1 MLLSKVP
8 EHAYNCQCC
17 LNYFGWV
24 VLFSLFF
31 RVGFHLFHVCCLVA
45 VALSDPNIYNFII
58 GSSLTCFQ
66 VDLNCLY

>member
-17 LNYFGWV
+17 LNYFGLV
-24 VLFSLFF
+24 VLLSLFF

-45 VALSDPNIYNFII
+45 VALSDPKY
-58 GSSLTCFQ
+58 L
-66 VDLNCLY
+66 